1 MFERFTKEA
10 RTVVVLA
17 QEEARRLRHRYIGT
31 EHLLLA
37 MLSADGGPGALVLR
51 DHGLD
56 AADVRRRVVAIVGPP
71 GGELD
76 EAALATIGI
85 DLEEVR
91 RATEASFGP
100 GALDA
105 GDRRGAMPKGHIPFS
120 KRAKKVLELSVR
132 ETLRLGGNHI
142 GEGHLLLGL
151 IREGEGVAAQVLVQ
165 AGADLTV
172 LRDEVVRRISSE
184 AA

>member
-17 QEEARRLRHRYIGT
+17 QEEARRLCHPSIGT

-37 MLSADGGPGALVLR
+37 MLSADGGVGALVLR
-51 DHGLD
+51 EHGLD
-56 AADVRRRVVAIVGPP
+56 AADVRRRVVTIVGPP
-71 GGELD
+71 GGRLD

-85 DLEEVR
+85 DLDEVR

-100 GALDA
+100 GALDK
-105 GDRRGAMPKGHIPFS
+105 GDRRNAMPKGHIPFS

-132 ETLRLGGNHI
+132 ETLRLGENHI

-165 AGADLTV
+165 TGVDLTAM
-172 LRDEVVRRISSE
+172 RDEVVRRISTE